1 MKRKFNKMKISDKL
15 KKVNDNF
22 NVEMYDNGF
31 MLSISGRDDDDE
43 YKSVKIVASNLIE
56 LLPLV
61 EEAAKMPRDN

>member
-61 EEAAKMPRDN
+61 EEAVKMPRDN